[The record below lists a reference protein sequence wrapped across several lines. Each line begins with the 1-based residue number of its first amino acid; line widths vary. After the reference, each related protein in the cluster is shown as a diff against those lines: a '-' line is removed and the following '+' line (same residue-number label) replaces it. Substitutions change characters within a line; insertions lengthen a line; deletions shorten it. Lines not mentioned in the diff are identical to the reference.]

1 MLLAAA
7 KAARQT
13 TLSRCAQSGGR
24 KATWPCLPSWDGSRK
39 AEPASLGLN
48 VIRAVAA
55 SHKANDKER
64 LRQTIA
70 ERGFNQSQISCAH
83 R

>member
-24 KATWPCLPSWDGSRK
+24 KATWPCLPGWDGRRK
-39 AEPASLGLN
+39 AEPASLDLN
-48 VIRAVAA
+48 VVRAFAA
-55 SHKANDKER
+55 SHKANDQER
-64 LRQTIA
+64 LRPAIA
-70 ERGFNQSQISCAH
+70 KRGLNQSLIL
-83 R
+83 